1 MKEKT
6 IITIVVG
13 LLAAVLV
20 AALGGTDGIYVVLSL
35 LFFGIC
41 IAYAEW
47 CERL

>member
-1 MKEKT
+1 MKERT
-6 IITIVVG
+6 IITIVIGV
-13 LLAAVLV
+13 LASALV
-20 AALGGTDGIYVVLSL
+20 AALGGTDGLYVVLSL

>member
-6 IITIVVG
+6 IIKIIVG
-13 LLAAVLV
+13 LLAAVLT
-20 AALGGTDGIYVVLSL
+20 AALGGTDGLYIVLAL

-41 IAYAEW
+41 IGYAEW